1 MSQFSWQGQN
11 LCGLSLAFIIDWRVV
26 LVFGLVTTPGNYQ
39 ALMDYINSHPEL
51 NAEMSFGTL
60 QDYFNSVREA
70 SSAKTNGDPEGLF
83 KTLSGDFFT
92 YADRNDNYWSGLV
105 NNSILFSWL
114 FAIEDQG

>member
-1 MSQFSWQGQN
+1 
-11 LCGLSLAFIIDWRVV
+11 
-26 LVFGLVTTPGNYQ
+26 
-39 ALMDYINSHPEL
+39 MDYINSHPEL

-114 FAIEDQG
+114 FTFLQSRIRVKKCVFNKRTIKVCIT

>member
-1 MSQFSWQGQN
+1 MICFASMASIMLFFSRCLPDVN
-11 LCGLSLAFIIDWRVV
+11 

-39 ALMDYINSHPEL
+39 ALMDYINSLPEL

-114 FAIEDQG
+114 FTIEDQG